1 MGSGS
6 GRFRI
11 RVMVMVRLGKLVRWI
26 TESVQ
31 SEASEMLACDVGA
44 LFLHSTDG
52 ACPMAVALPKY
63 AALKASRSWSSV
75 SCWATKTFCS
85 LSMTPPRYQHAFH
98 FMCPAGFSW
107 STSKSRAKDQHSPS
121 DSRVYLQAGWGADP
135 QPWEGHRRAG
145 GWLRRGCGRWPGRGG
160 TPWPIWLWQG
170 WPCGAAAS
178 DGGRRINRLACTA
191 RPGRR
196 GSAAQSTRIAA

>member
-1 MGSGS
+1 M
-6 GRFRI
+6 
-11 RVMVMVRLGKLVRWI
+11 RWI
-26 TESVQ
+26 TESVR

-63 AALKASRSWSSV
+63 AALKASRSWSRV

-121 DSRVYLQAGWGADP
+121 DSRVYLQAGWGADT
-135 QPWEGHRRAG
+135 QPWDGHRRAG

-160 TPWPIWLWQG
+160 TPWPMAVAGMAVRCCRFRRRQ
-170 WPCGAAAS
+170 PYQQACVYSSTRAS
-178 DGGRRINRLACTA
+178 RV
-191 RPGRR
+191 
-196 GSAAQSTRIAA
+196 GSAKHAPSRLNCCGSCLVPLVTVSVRVGG

>member
-1 MGSGS
+1 
-6 GRFRI
+6 
-11 RVMVMVRLGKLVRWI
+11 MVMVRLGKLVRWI
-26 TESVQ
+26 TESVR

-63 AALKASRSWSSV
+63 AAPKASRSWSSV
-75 SCWATKTFCS
+75 SCWATKTICS

-121 DSRVYLQAGWGADP
+121 DSRVYTCKRVVAQILSLGRATGGLVGGFEGAAAAGQD
-135 QPWEGHRRAG
+135 EGERPG
-145 GWLRRGCGRWPGRGG
+145 PYGCGRDGRAVLPLP
-160 TPWPIWLWQG
+160 T
-170 WPCGAAAS
+170 AAAVS
-178 DGGRRINRLACTA
+178 TGLRVQLDQGVEGRQRKACA
-191 RPGRR
+191 
-196 GSAAQSTRIAA
+196 